1 MSDLELYI
9 YIGLALIY
17 FITRALKQK
26 KTPRPPGN
34 YRNPTP
40 MEQESSRESPRE
52 RPMTFEELLQEFT
65 GNKEPAPTFTPAAAE
80 ELQEEEEVETIAED
94 SEIQTY
100 EGYDD
105 YKTSGYT
112 SYEELYEKSQNLSTI
127 DEQVSLEE
135 RMEKEFEEEYEPKT
149 ETFYRAGKYRQMLM
163 RKESLRDAL
172 ILKEI
177 LNPKYL

>member
-34 YRNPTP
+34 YRNTTP
-40 MEQESSRESPRE
+40 AEQESARESPRN

-65 GNKEPAPTFTPAAAE
+65 GQKEPAPPVTPAAME
-80 ELQEEEEVETIAED
+80 EVQEEEEFETIQED

-105 YKTSGYT
+105 YKTSSYT
-112 SYEELYEKSQNLSTI
+112 SYEELYDKSQNLQTI
-127 DEQVSLEE
+127 DEQVSLKEHPE
-135 RMEKEFEEEYEPKT
+135 RQFEEYEPKPP
-149 ETFYRAGKYRQMLM
+149 TFYRAGKYRQMLK